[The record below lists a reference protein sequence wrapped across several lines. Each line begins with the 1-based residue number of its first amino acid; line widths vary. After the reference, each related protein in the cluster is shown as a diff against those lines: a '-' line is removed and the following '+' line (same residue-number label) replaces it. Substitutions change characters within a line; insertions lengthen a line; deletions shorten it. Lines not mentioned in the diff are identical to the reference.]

1 MRSVRA
7 QFRRGP
13 CSDERP
19 SLKGFAPFEAAQLD
33 WSEARVTD
41 QAQREVRSR
50 GYPNY
55 SSREMQPRS
64 ECASLA
70 ADRLPLAKVILRIDI
85 RVENGGLHR
94 RS

>member
-33 WSEARVTD
+33 GSEAQVND
-41 QAQREVRSR
+41 QAQREVRSCNIDFEENDQR
-50 GYPNY
+50 
-55 SSREMQPRS
+55 
-64 ECASLA
+64 
-70 ADRLPLAKVILRIDI
+70 VII
-85 RVENGGLHR
+85 
-94 RS
+94 SMSAP